1 MNIVP
6 KNNLSEPAPVLPSSV
21 STKRDLSRRSLGEGG
36 RAFTL
41 VELLVVISIIG
52 VLAALIIPVAGTV
65 NIHKKINTAQAELQ
79 GLESDLENYK
89 AKYGVYP
96 PGNGTNYVVNQL
108 YYELSG
114 ATNNNGSYI
123 TLDGNSTVSAVDYG
137 NQFNQS
143 GLLNCTK
150 PAGDETVYAKN
161 FLPGIKANEIS
172 FATNSAGKQFYYLV
186 TSVGGPDVGYQPIPG
201 YSANPFRYAY
211 PGINNPNSYDLWVQL
226 SINST
231 TNNPHLYLVCNWT
244 QVVQRNSPLP

>member
-1 MNIVP
+1 MNLFP
-6 KNNLSEPAPVLPSSV
+6 KNIYEPARLHPRFA
-21 STKRDLSRRSLGEGG
+21 STRTGLSRRGLGEGG

-52 VLAALIIPVAGTV
+52 ILAAFILPLAGTV
-65 NIHKKINTAQAELQ
+65 NIHKRINTTQAELQ

-114 ATNNNGSYI
+114 ATNNNGSYV
-123 TLDGNSTVSAVDYG
+123 TLDGNSTVLASDYA

-143 GLLNCTK
+143 GLLNSTK
-150 PAGDETVYAKN
+150 PGGDETVYAKN
-161 FLPGIKANEIS
+161 FLPGIKANEIA
-172 FATNSAGKQFYYLV
+172 FATNNAGKQFYYLV
-186 TSVGGPDVGYQPIPG
+186 TSVGGPDAAYQPIPG

-226 SINST
+226 SMNT
-231 TNNPHLYLVCNWT
+231 TASAKHYYLICNWT